1 MRVRSGIRG
10 GVAVVSGLV
19 LIAGF
24 VVDARSAVA
33 AYLVA
38 WIAWGAVPI
47 GALIIFMTSY
57 LVRRRWT
64 EALHPIFVAATG
76 ILPVVALTFI
86 PVLLFLK
93 DIYPAIA
100 DAASLPPF
108 KARWLVPWFF
118 VLRTVFYFV
127 VWIGLAEW
135 LRRAWRNDEA
145 MVRAASI
152 GSIVW
157 TLTVSFAGI
166 DWMESLEP
174 EFHSSI
180 YGLIYLSFVLT
191 NGTAFVIGAS
201 LLSMRRIGPSR
212 SYSGLLLSVLLLWC
226 YLHAMQ
232 YIVIW
237 SGNIPKEV
245 TWSLARSEGGWQ
257 FVLAALSFGQFVF
270 PFCAMLSAR
279 VRSDPYWLLAL
290 CGLTLAMRWLE
301 SAILILPAIRGLSV
315 AMTGAMLIAAAL
327 FLGAVLWLA
336 FDAALVGKAE
346 ERAPTGTIWWRT
358 RAEAEAKSAQQE
370 RSR

>member
-1 MRVRSGIRG
+1 MRIPSGARSV
-10 GVAVVSGLV
+10 VAVVSGLV

-24 VVDARSAVA
+24 VIDARSTIS

-38 WIAWGAVPI
+38 WSALGAIPI
-47 GALIIFMTSY
+47 GALIVFMTSY

-64 EALHPIFVAATG
+64 ETLHPIFVATTG

-86 PVLLFLK
+86 PVLLFMK
-93 DIYPAIA
+93 EIYPAIA
-100 DAASLPPF
+100 DGSSLPPF
-108 KARWLVPWFF
+108 KARWFVPWFF
-118 VLRTVFYFV
+118 LLRTVAYFLI
-127 VWIGLAEW
+127 WIALAEW

-145 MVRAASI
+145 MVRAASV

-166 DWMESLEP
+166 DWLESLEP

-180 YGLIYLSFVLT
+180 YGLIFLSFLLI
-191 NGTAFVIGAS
+191 NGTAFVIAAG
-201 LLSMRRIGPSR
+201 LLSMRQIGPSR
-212 SYSGLLLSVLLLWC
+212 GYSGLLLSVLLLWC

-245 TWSLARSEGGWQ
+245 TWYIARSEDGWQ

-270 PFCAMLSAR
+270 PFCAMLSSR
-279 VRSDPYWLLAL
+279 VRSDPHWLLAL

-301 SAILILPAIRGLSV
+301 AAILILPAVHGLSV
-315 AMTGAMLIAAAL
+315 MATSAMLIAAGL
-327 FLGAVLWLA
+327 FLGAIFWLA
-336 FDAALVGKAE
+336 FDAVLMRSEQREPLGA
-346 ERAPTGTIWWRT
+346 IWWRA
-358 RAEAEAKSAQQE
+358 RAEAAARSAWQA
-370 RSR
+370 R

>member
-1 MRVRSGIRG
+1 MRVGAGARS
-10 GVAVVSGLV
+10 GVAVISGLT

-24 VVDARSAVA
+24 VVDARSTAA

-38 WIAWGAVPI
+38 WIAWGAIPI
-47 GALIIFMTSY
+47 GALVLFMTSY

-64 EALHPIFVAATG
+64 EQLHPIFVATTG

-86 PVLLFLK
+86 PILLFMG

-100 DAASLPPF
+100 DPATLPPF
-108 KARWLVPWFF
+108 KAGWFAPWFF
-118 VLRTVFYFV
+118 VSRAVLYFGI
-127 VWIGLAEW
+127 WIALAAW

-145 MVRAASI
+145 MVRAASV
-152 GSIVW
+152 GSIAW
-157 TLTVSFAGI
+157 TLTVSLAGI
-166 DWMESLEP
+166 DWVESLEP

-191 NGTAFVIGAS
+191 NATAFVIAAG
-201 LLSMRRIGPSR
+201 LLSPRRIGPSR
-212 SYSGLLLSVLLLWC
+212 GYSGLLLSVLLLWC

-245 TWSLARSEGGWQ
+245 AWYLVRSENGWQ

-279 VRSDPYWLLAL
+279 VRSNPRWLVAL

-301 SAILILPAIRGLSV
+301 SAILILPPAHGLSLAGTAV
-315 AMTGAMLIAAAL
+315 MLLAAAL
-327 FLGAVLWLA
+327 FQGLVLWLA
-336 FDAALVGKAE
+336 FEAVLERGAAA
-346 ERAPTGTIWWRT
+346 RAPVAAIWPQARVERET
-358 RAEAEAKSAQQE
+358 RSAGQGQ
-370 RSR
+370 

>member
-1 MRVRSGIRG
+1 MSARTRTRSV
-10 GVAVVSGLV
+10 VAVVSGLV

-38 WIAWGAVPI
+38 WNAWGAIPI
-47 GALIIFMTSY
+47 GALIVFMTSY

-64 EALHPIFVAATG
+64 ETLHPIFVAATS

-86 PVLLFLK
+86 PVLLFMK
-93 DIYPAIA
+93 EIYPAIA
-100 DAASLPPF
+100 DGASLPPF
-108 KARWLVPWFF
+108 KARWFVPWFF
-118 VLRTVFYFV
+118 VLRTAFYFA
-127 VWIGLAEW
+127 VWIALAEW

-145 MVRAASI
+145 MVRAASV

-166 DWMESLEP
+166 DWLESLEP
-174 EFHSSI
+174 QFHSSI
-180 YGLIYLSFVLT
+180 YGLIYLSFLLM
-191 NGTAFVIGAS
+191 NGTAFVIGAG
-201 LLSMRRIGPSR
+201 LLSTRGIGPSR
-212 SYSGLLLSVLLLWC
+212 GYSGLLLSVLLLWC

-237 SGNIPKEV
+237 SGNIPREV
-245 TWSLARSEGGWQ
+245 TWYLVRSENGWQ

-279 VRSDPYWLLAL
+279 VRSDPHWLLAL

-301 SAILILPAIRGLSV
+301 SAILILPAIQGLSLGT
-315 AMTGAMLIAAAL
+315 AGAMLLAAGF
-327 FLGAVLWLA
+327 FLGAVFWLA
-336 FDAALVGKAE
+336 FDRVLARQTEQREPLGA
-346 ERAPTGTIWWRT
+346 IWWRA
-358 RAEAEAKSAQQE
+358 RAEAGA
-370 RSR
+370 RSSGRGQ

>member
-1 MRVRSGIRG
+1 MTIRSARRV
-10 GVAVVSGLV
+10 VAAVSGLV

-24 VVDARSAVA
+24 VIDVRSTTA

-38 WIAWGAVPI
+38 WSAWGAIPI
-47 GALIIFMTSY
+47 GALIVFMISY

-64 EALHPIFVAATG
+64 ETLHTVFVATTG

-86 PVLLFLK
+86 PILLFIK
-93 DIYPAIA
+93 EIYPAIA
-100 DAASLPPF
+100 DGSSLPPF
-108 KARWLVPWFF
+108 KARWFMPWFF
-118 VLRTVFYFV
+118 LLRTVLYFLI
-127 VWIGLAEW
+127 WIALAQW

-145 MVRAASI
+145 MVRAASV

-166 DWMESLEP
+166 DWLESLEP

-180 YGLIYLSFVLT
+180 YGLIFLSFLLV
-191 NGTAFVIGAS
+191 NGTAFVIAAG
-201 LLSMRRIGPSR
+201 LLSMRQIGPSR
-212 SYSGLLLSVLLLWC
+212 GYSGLLLSALLLWC

-245 TWSLARSEGGWQ
+245 TWYLARSENGWQ

-270 PFCAMLSAR
+270 PFCALLSSR

-301 SAILILPAIRGLSV
+301 AAILILPAIHGLSV
-315 AMTGAMLIAAAL
+315 TVTGAMLIAAGL
-327 FLGAVLWLA
+327 CLGTVFWLA
-336 FDAALVGKAE
+336 FDAVLTRSE
-346 ERAPTGTIWWRT
+346 EREPLGAIWWRA
-358 RAEAEAKSAQQE
+358 RAGTEARSAGQG
-370 RSR
+370 R